1 MVVSLG
7 KVWYNTRQPI
17 MQTNPNPFYETLHQT
32 ALKAPSS
39 SGVYLWRNREETVI
53 YVGKAKNLKNRLS
66 SYFSGGRAIKTE
78 LLVSNAASIEYI
90 TTANEYEAFLL
101 ENNLIK
107 KYSPRYNIQLKD
119 GKSYP
124 VLKITNEEF
133 PRFYKTRQVHRT
145 DGASYFGPYPDSGA
159 LDTFIDSLYKV
170 YPVRHCRTFKKREA
184 PCMYYHIGRCKAP
197 CCNKIDKETYNIY
210 IEEIKSLLEG
220 KGTETQEKITAQMKE
235 AAAAL
240 NFEKAARLRDG
251 LRALTIMQ
259 NQNIV
264 EDFAAED
271 RDYIAHWREG
281 ELVSFTVLKIRDGKL
296 LGRDNYRVESLGED
310 DELLE
315 EFARAYYTDKDFL
328 PPKIFI
334 SEEDKTEFLEEWL
347 KELGGPASPS
357 GVTSFAN
364 AHSSAPDG
372 RSGTPAA
379 ALHTLPHE
387 SEAESGYR
395 VGITDSAET
404 RSKPVS
410 QVLPPQNGVAPYL
423 PQESEAGSILERVTE
438 SSSRRDIAALNM
450 ARENAKEDIIR
461 RVRERG
467 DMPAL
472 NELRD
477 LLHLPRLPERIE
489 GFDIAHIGGKFPVAS
504 LISFWK
510 GNPDKKNYRYFR
522 LKTTNGVIDDFASM
536 REAAT
541 RRYSRL
547 SNENAELPDLI
558 LIDGGIGQ
566 VNAVDGIL
574 NMLGLDIPIAG
585 LAKRDEEIWR
595 PHASHPICLPR
606 RSDALRLL
614 QRVRDE
620 THRFATSR
628 NQNLRTKENTVSV
641 FINLPHVGEKREK
654 ILLKTFTT
662 LENLA
667 AAEEAQIAQVLH
679 IRAPEASEILLAARA
694 ELEKRNETK
703 NAKKTMFAAQ
713 LGTSSDE
720 RDESYASTL
729 ADAALE

>member
-1 MVVSLG
+1 MTA
-7 KVWYNTRQPI
+7 KQ
-17 MQTNPNPFYETLHQT
+17 NPAYEKLHET
-32 ALKAPSS
+32 ARRAPSS
-39 SGVYLWRNREETVI
+39 SGVYLWRNSEETII

-66 SYFSGGRAIKTE
+66 SYFSGERAIKTE
-78 LLVSNAASIEYI
+78 LLVSNAVSIEYI

-107 KYSPRYNIQLKD
+107 KYTPRYNIQLKD
-119 GKSYP
+119 GKSYT
-124 VLKITNEEF
+124 VLKITKEDF
-133 PRFYKTRQVHRT
+133 PRFYKTKQVKRG
-145 DGASYFGPYPDSGA
+145 DGSLYFGPFPDASA

-184 PCMYYHIGRCKAP
+184 PCMYYHIGQCKAP
-197 CCNKIDKETYNIY
+197 CCSKIDKESYAVY
-210 IEEIKSLLEG
+210 IEEIKDLLEG
-220 KGTETQEKITAQMKE
+220 KGNETELKITAKMKE
-235 AAAAL
+235 AASKL

-264 EDFAAED
+264 EGFSSED

-296 LGRDNYRVESLGED
+296 LGRDNYRVESMNED
-310 DELLE
+310 NELLE
-315 EFARAYYTDKDFL
+315 EFARAYYENENSL

-334 SEEDKTEFLEEWL
+334 DENDDTEFLEKFLSTDWHRLAQIKDSE
-347 KELGGPASPS
+347 GGTASPS
-357 GVTSFAN
+357 GVPSFAN
-364 AHSSAPDG
+364 AHSTTPAG
-372 RSGTPAA
+372 RVGTPTA

-387 SEAESGYR
+387 RDAGSGYR
-395 VGITDSAET
+395 DEISDFVET
-404 RSKPVS
+404 RSQPVS
-410 QVLPPQNGVAPYL
+410 QVVPPHSGVAPYL
-423 PQESEAGSILERVTE
+423 PHERDAGSVPKTILERVT
-438 SSSRRDIAALNM
+438 SSSARRDIAALNM
-450 ARENAKEDIIR
+450 AKENAKEDIIR
-461 RVRERG
+461 RIRERG

-472 NELRD
+472 NELKD
-477 LLHLPRLPERIE
+477 LLGLPRLPERIE

-547 SNENAELPDLI
+547 SNEKAELPDLI

-574 NMLGLDIPIAG
+574 KMLDLDIPIAG

-595 PHASHPICLPR
+595 PHASKPICLPR

-641 FINLPHVGEKREK
+641 FASLPNVGRKREK
-654 ILLKTFTT
+654 ILIKTFTT
-662 LENLA
+662 LENIA
-667 AAEEAQIAQVLH
+667 GSEEAKIAQALN
-679 IRAPEASEILLAARA
+679 IRADKATEILLAAR
-694 ELEKRNETK
+694 ELLSKRNETK
-703 NAKKTMFAAQ
+703 ESRKFMFDAE
-713 LGTSSDE
+713 LGLGKNEESD
-720 RDESYASTL
+720 YASSL
-729 ADAALE
+729 ADSALSD